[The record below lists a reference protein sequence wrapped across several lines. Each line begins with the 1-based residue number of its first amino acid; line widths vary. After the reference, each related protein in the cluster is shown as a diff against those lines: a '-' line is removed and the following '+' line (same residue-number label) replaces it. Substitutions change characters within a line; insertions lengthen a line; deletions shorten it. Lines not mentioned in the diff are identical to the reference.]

1 MDTFKTLV
9 EMRDKESIQF
19 GKVTVDLLKD
29 NTNILWMTRKAE
41 GFPGYIVIINFG
53 DSPFASSFKEAKL
66 PNEITQVFH
75 SDGNVYEGTMDLNN
89 TRSLKFRYHFIGS
102 VHLTCDNTPIILFI

>member
-1 MDTFKTLV
+1 MKPVMDTFKALV

-41 GFPGYIVIINFG
+41 GFPGYLIIINFG
-53 DSPFASSFKEAKL
+53 DSRFASSFKEAKI
-66 PNEITQVFH
+66 PNEVTQVFH
-75 SDGNVYEGTMDLNN
+75 SDGNVYEGTMDL
-89 TRSLKFRYHFIGS
+89 SKSIIIDKKE
-102 VHLTCDNTPIILFI
+102 VHIYKY